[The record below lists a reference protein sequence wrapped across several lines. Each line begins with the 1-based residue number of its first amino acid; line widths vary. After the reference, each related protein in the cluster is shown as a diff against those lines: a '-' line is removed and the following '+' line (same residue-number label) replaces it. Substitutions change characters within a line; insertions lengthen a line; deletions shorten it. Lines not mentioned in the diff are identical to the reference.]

1 MGFEKTQRDP
11 ESPPASVKIR
21 RMTTAS
27 NQDIPRKVAASQ
39 GFQWVAAGFR
49 LYRKTPL
56 LLSAAFGLL
65 FGVVMAL
72 GLIPVVGGSLS
83 ELASPLMVAGFL
95 AAYRVLDSGDELE
108 LPQFLAGVQGP
119 AVPLMAVG
127 AVQLVGTLLIGKL
140 MLGMGFD
147 PQTVMAAAQDKNA
160 SPAEMQ
166 AILNQAM
173 PAVLTGLMLF
183 TPLIMATWFAP
194 ALILFGGAR
203 PATALAVSLRAVA
216 KNWAAMLTNGL
227 ALGLLLFFAA
237 LIPML
242 LGLLVAMPVLFGSL
256 YASYQAIFAVWA
268 DDNAAV
274 DNPPADNVVRLNPS
288 DTSDR

>member
-1 MGFEKTQRDP
+1 MN
-11 ESPPASVKIR
+11 
-21 RMTTAS
+21 TAS

-49 LYRKTPL
+49 LYRKNPL
-56 LLSAAFGLL
+56 LLSAAFGVL
-65 FGVVMAL
+65 FGTVMAL

-83 ELASPLMVAGFL
+83 ELASPLMVAGFM
-95 AAYRVLDSGDELE
+95 AAYRALDDGNELE

-119 AVPLMAVG
+119 AIPLMAVG
-127 AVQLVGTLLIGKL
+127 AVQLLGTLLIGQV

-147 PQTVMAAAQDKNA
+147 PQALMAAAQTQQD
-160 SPAEMQ
+160 PAEMQ
-166 AILNQAM
+166 AVLNRSL
-173 PAVLTGLMLF
+173 PALLTGMALF

-203 PATALAVSLRAVA
+203 PTTALGVSLRAVA
-216 KNWAAMLTNGL
+216 KNWAAMLVNGL
-227 ALGLLLFFAA
+227 ALGAVLILAA
-237 LIPML
+237 LVPLL

-268 DDNAAV
+268 DDN
-274 DNPPADNVVRLNPS
+274 VVSL
-288 DTSDR
+288 

>member
-1 MGFEKTQRDP
+1 
-11 ESPPASVKIR
+11 
-21 RMTTAS
+21 MTTAS
-27 NQDIPRKVAASQ
+27 NQDVPRKVAASQ
-39 GFQWVAAGFR
+39 GFQWVVAGFR
-49 LYRKTPL
+49 LYRKNPL

-72 GLIPVVGGSLS
+72 NLIPVVGGSLS
-83 ELASPLMVAGFL
+83 ELASPLMVAGFM
-95 AAYRVLDSGDELE
+95 AAYRALDEGRELE

-119 AVPLMAVG
+119 AIPLMAVG
-127 AVQLVGTLLIGKL
+127 AVQLLGTLLIGKI

-147 PQTVMAAAQDKNA
+147 PQAVIAAAQGGKA

-166 AILNQAM
+166 AMMNQAM
-173 PAVLTGLMLF
+173 PAVLTGLALF

-203 PATALAVSLRAVA
+203 PVTALGVSLKAVA
-216 KNWAAMLTNGL
+216 KNWAAMLTNSI
-227 ALGLLLFFAA
+227 ALGLLLFLAA
-237 LIPML
+237 LVPML

-268 DDNAAV
+268 DDTAPAQTG
-274 DNPPADNVVRLNPS
+274 DNLA
-288 DTSDR
+288 

>member
-1 MGFEKTQRDP
+1 MN
-11 ESPPASVKIR
+11 
-21 RMTTAS
+21 TAS
-27 NQDIPRKVAASQ
+27 NQDVPRKVAASQ

-49 LYRKTPL
+49 LYRKNPL

-83 ELASPLMVAGFL
+83 ELASPLMVAGFM
-95 AAYRVLDSGDELE
+95 AAYRALDDGNELE
-108 LPQFLAGVQGP
+108 LPNFLAGVRGP
-119 AVPLMAVG
+119 AIPLMAVG
-127 AVQLVGTLLIGKL
+127 AVQLLGTLLIGKI

-147 PQTVMAAAQDKNA
+147 PQAAMTAAQSKKD
-160 SPAEMQ
+160 PAEMQ

-173 PAVLTGLMLF
+173 PAVLTGLVLF

-203 PATALAVSLRAVA
+203 PATALGVSLRAVA
-216 KNWAAMLTNGL
+216 KNWAAMLVNSLT
-227 ALGLLLFFAA
+227 LGLVLFLAA
-237 LIPML
+237 LVPML

-268 DDNAAV
+268 DEAAPVQAGDNLA
-274 DNPPADNVVRLNPS
+274 
-288 DTSDR
+288 

>member
-1 MGFEKTQRDP
+1 
-11 ESPPASVKIR
+11 
-21 RMTTAS
+21 MTTAS
-27 NQDIPRKVAASQ
+27 NQDIPRKVAAAQ

-49 LYRKTPL
+49 LYRKNPL

-83 ELASPLMVAGFL
+83 ELASPLMVAGFM
-95 AAYRVLDSGDELE
+95 AAYRALDEGRELE
-108 LPQFLAGVQGP
+108 LPNFLAGVQGP
-119 AVPLMAVG
+119 AIPLMAVG
-127 AVQLVGTLLIGKL
+127 AVQLLGTLLIGKL

-147 PQTVMAAAQDKNA
+147 PQAVMAAAKDGKA
-160 SPAEMQ
+160 SPQEMQ
-166 AILNQAM
+166 AVLNQAM
-173 PAVLTGLMLF
+173 PAVLTGLLLF

-203 PATALAVSLRAVA
+203 PATALGVSLKAVA
-216 KNWAAMLTNGL
+216 RNWAAMLVNGL
-227 ALGLLLFFAA
+227 ALGLLLFVAA
-237 LIPML
+237 LVPML

-268 DDNAAV
+268 DEAA
-274 DNPPADNVVRLNPS
+274 PSQAADNLA
-288 DTSDR
+288 

>member
-1 MGFEKTQRDP
+1 
-11 ESPPASVKIR
+11 
-21 RMTTAS
+21 MTSAS
-27 NQDIPRKVAASQ
+27 NQDIPRKVAASE

-56 LLSAAFGLL
+56 LLSAAFAML

-72 GLIPVVGGSLS
+72 GLIPMVGGALS

-95 AAYRVLDSGDELE
+95 AAYRALDDGNELE
-108 LPQFLAGVQGP
+108 LPNFLAGVQGP
-119 AVPLMAVG
+119 AIPLMAVG
-127 AVQLVGTLLIGKL
+127 AVQLLGTLLIGKI

-147 PQTVMAAAQDKNA
+147 PQAVITAAQSQKD
-160 SPAEMQ
+160 PAEMQ

-173 PAVLTGLMLF
+173 PAVLTGLVLF

-203 PATALAVSLRAVA
+203 PATALGVSLKAVA
-216 KNWAAMLTNGL
+216 RNWAAMMMNGI
-227 ALGLLLFFAA
+227 ALGLLLFLAA
-237 LIPML
+237 LVPLL

-268 DDNAAV
+268 DDST
-274 DNPPADNVVRLNPS
+274 PPPDNVVSL
-288 DTSDR
+288 

>member
-1 MGFEKTQRDP
+1 MT
-11 ESPPASVKIR
+11 
-21 RMTTAS
+21 TTAS

-39 GFQWVAAGFR
+39 GFQWLAAGFR
-49 LYRKTPL
+49 LYRKNPL
-56 LLSAAFGLL
+56 LLSAAFGVL

-72 GLIPVVGGSLS
+72 GLIPAIGGSLS
-83 ELASPLMVAGFL
+83 ELASPLMVAGFM
-95 AAYRVLDSGDELE
+95 AAYRALDEGRELE
-108 LPQFLAGVQGP
+108 LPNFLAGVQGP
-119 AVPLMAVG
+119 AIPLMTVG
-127 AVQLVGTLLIGKL
+127 AVQLLGTLLIGRV

-147 PQTVMAAAQDKNA
+147 PAAVMAAAAKGGQA

-173 PAVLTGLMLF
+173 PAVLVGLALF
-183 TPLIMATWFAP
+183 APLIMATWFAP

-203 PATALAVSLRAVA
+203 PATALGVSLRAVA
-216 KNWAAMLTNGL
+216 RNWAAMLVNSF

-237 LIPML
+237 LVPML

-268 DDNAAV
+268 DDAAPYAG
-274 DNPPADNVVRLNPS
+274 DSLA
-288 DTSDR
+288 

>member
-1 MGFEKTQRDP
+1 
-11 ESPPASVKIR
+11 
-21 RMTTAS
+21 MTSAS

-39 GFQWVAAGFR
+39 GFQWVVAGFR
-49 LYRKTPL
+49 LYRKNAL

-83 ELASPLMVAGFL
+83 ELATPLMVAGFM
-95 AAYRVLDSGDELE
+95 AAYRALDSGNELE
-108 LPQFLAGVQGP
+108 LPHFLAGVQGP
-119 AVPLMAVG
+119 AIPLMTVG
-127 AVQLVGTLLIGKL
+127 AVQLLGTLLIGQV

-147 PQTVMAAAQDKNA
+147 PQAVMAAAQSQKD
-160 SPAEMQ
+160 PAEMQ

-173 PAVLTGLMLF
+173 PAVLTGLLLF

-203 PATALAVSLRAVA
+203 PLTALGVSLKAVA
-216 KNWAAMLTNGL
+216 KNWAAMLTNSL
-227 ALGLLLFFAA
+227 ALGLLLFVAA
-237 LIPML
+237 LVPML

-268 DDNAAV
+268 EDDTNTPAQAG
-274 DNPPADNVVRLNPS
+274 DNLA
-288 DTSDR
+288 

>member
-1 MGFEKTQRDP
+1 MN
-11 ESPPASVKIR
+11 
-21 RMTTAS
+21 TAS

-49 LYRKTPL
+49 LYRKSPL

-83 ELASPLMVAGFL
+83 ELASPLMVAGFM
-95 AAYRVLDSGDELE
+95 AAYRALDDGNELE

-119 AVPLMAVG
+119 AIPLMAVG
-127 AVQLVGTLLIGKL
+127 AVQLLGTLLIGQI

-147 PQTVMAAAQDKNA
+147 PQALMAAAQTQKD
-160 SPAEMQ
+160 PVEMQ
-166 AILNQAM
+166 AVMNQAM
-173 PAVLTGLMLF
+173 PALLTGLALF

-203 PATALAVSLRAVA
+203 PATALGVSLKAVV
-216 KNWAAMLTNGL
+216 KNWAAWLVNILT
-227 ALGLLLFFAA
+227 LGLLLILAA
-237 LIPML
+237 LVPML
-242 LGLLVAMPVLFGSL
+242 LGLLVAMPILFGSL

-268 DDNAAV
+268 DE
-274 DNPPADNVVRLNPS
+274 PASNDVVSL
-288 DTSDR
+288 

>member
-1 MGFEKTQRDP
+1 
-11 ESPPASVKIR
+11 
-21 RMTTAS
+21 MTTQT

-49 LYRKTPL
+49 LYRKNPL

-72 GLIPVVGGSLS
+72 GLIPVVGGALS
-83 ELASPLMVAGFL
+83 ELASPLMVAGFM
-95 AAYRVLDSGDELE
+95 AAYRALDEGRELE
-108 LPQFLAGVQGP
+108 LPHFLAGVQGP
-119 AVPLMAVG
+119 LIPLMTVG
-127 AVQLVGTLLIGKL
+127 AVQLLGAMLIGQI

-147 PQTVMAAAQDKNA
+147 PQAMVAAAEGGKATPQ
-160 SPAEMQ
+160 EMQ
-166 AILNQAM
+166 AVLNQAM
-173 PAVLTGLMLF
+173 PALFTGLVLF

-203 PATALAVSLRAVA
+203 PATALGVSLKAVA
-216 KNWAAMLTNGL
+216 RNWAAMLTSSIAL
-227 ALGLLLFFAA
+227 ALLLFVSA
-237 LIPML
+237 LVPML

-268 DDNAAV
+268 DDAAASQAG
-274 DNPPADNVVRLNPS
+274 DNLA
-288 DTSDR
+288 

>member
-1 MGFEKTQRDP
+1 
-11 ESPPASVKIR
+11 
-21 RMTTAS
+21 MTSAS

-56 LLSAAFGLL
+56 LLSAAFAML

-72 GLIPVVGGSLS
+72 GLIPMVGGALS

-95 AAYRVLDSGDELE
+95 AAYRALDGGGELE
-108 LPQFLAGVQGP
+108 LPNFLAGVQGP
-119 AVPLMAVG
+119 AIPLMAVG
-127 AVQLVGTLLIGKL
+127 AVQLLGTLLIGKI

-147 PQTVMAAAQDKNA
+147 PQAVMTAAQSQKD
-160 SPAEMQ
+160 PAEMQ
-166 AILNQAM
+166 AILSQAM
-173 PAVLTGLMLF
+173 PAVLTGLVLF

-203 PATALAVSLRAVA
+203 PATALGVSLKAVA
-216 KNWAAMLTNGL
+216 RNWAAMMMNGI
-227 ALGLLLFFAA
+227 ALGLLLFLAA
-237 LIPML
+237 LVPML

-256 YASYQAIFAVWA
+256 YASYQEIFAVWA
-268 DDNAAV
+268 DDNT
-274 DNPPADNVVRLNPS
+274 PPPDNVVSL
-288 DTSDR
+288 

>member
-1 MGFEKTQRDP
+1 
-11 ESPPASVKIR
+11 
-21 RMTTAS
+21 MTSAS
-27 NQDIPRKVAASQ
+27 NQDIPRKVAASE

-56 LLSAAFGLL
+56 LLSAAFAML

-72 GLIPVVGGSLS
+72 GLIPMVGGALS

-95 AAYRVLDSGDELE
+95 AAYRALDDGNELE
-108 LPQFLAGVQGP
+108 LPNFLAGVQGP
-119 AVPLMAVG
+119 AIPLMAVG
-127 AVQLVGTLLIGKL
+127 AVQLLGTLLIGKI

-147 PQTVMAAAQDKNA
+147 PQAVITAAQSQKD
-160 SPAEMQ
+160 PAEMQ

-173 PAVLTGLMLF
+173 PAVLTGLVLF

-203 PATALAVSLRAVA
+203 PATALGVSLKAVA
-216 KNWAAMLTNGL
+216 RNWAAMAVNGI
-227 ALGLLLFFAA
+227 ALGLLLFLAA
-237 LIPML
+237 LVPML

-268 DDNAAV
+268 DDSA
-274 DNPPADNVVRLNPS
+274 PPPDNVVSL
-288 DTSDR
+288 

>member
-1 MGFEKTQRDP
+1 
-11 ESPPASVKIR
+11 
-21 RMTTAS
+21 MTSAS

-56 LLSAAFGLL
+56 LLSAAFAML

-72 GLIPVVGGSLS
+72 GLIPMVGGALS

-95 AAYRVLDSGDELE
+95 AAYRALDDGNELE
-108 LPQFLAGVQGP
+108 LPNFLAGVQGP
-119 AVPLMAVG
+119 AIPLMAVG
-127 AVQLVGTLLIGKL
+127 AVQLLGTLLIGKI

-147 PQTVMAAAQDKNA
+147 PQAVITAAQSQKD
-160 SPAEMQ
+160 PAEMQ

-173 PAVLTGLMLF
+173 PAVLTGLVLF

-203 PATALAVSLRAVA
+203 PATALGVSLKAVA
-216 KNWAAMLTNGL
+216 RNWAAMMMNGI
-227 ALGLLLFFAA
+227 ALGLLLFLAA
-237 LIPML
+237 LVPML

-268 DDNAAV
+268 DDST
-274 DNPPADNVVRLNPS
+274 PPPDNVVSL
-288 DTSDR
+288 